1 MAATFQEILHR
12 WEQGRPRREAIRR
25 HFEENPFYQLE
36 VDGVH
41 TRQVKRDKD
50 LTKLLKAGFLRKV
63 RINDKG
69 RCRKS
74 HLIRAVNRPV
84 SSERNA
90 PIWTKRG
97 YN

>member
-1 MAATFQEILHR
+1 MAL
-12 WEQGRPRREAIRR
+12 EAIRR

-36 VDGVH
+36 VDGIH
-41 TRQVKRDKD
+41 TRQVKREKD

-74 HLIRAVNRPV
+74 YIVRGGKPPTFLAKSPTV
-84 SSERNA
+84 SPRKGLYLKGWEF
-90 PIWTKRG
+90 P
-97 YN
+97 